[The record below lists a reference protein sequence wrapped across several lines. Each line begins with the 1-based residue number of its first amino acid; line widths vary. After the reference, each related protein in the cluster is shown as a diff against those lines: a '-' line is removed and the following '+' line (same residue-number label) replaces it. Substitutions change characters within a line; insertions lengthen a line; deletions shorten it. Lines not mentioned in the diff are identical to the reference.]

1 MKISKEE
8 LENLYRTKRTADVA
22 RELGISIPTLIRHL
36 KANGIAMK
44 SPGWGARPK
53 KLIVEE

>member
-22 RELGISIPTLIRHL
+22 KELGVSVPTLIRYL

-44 SPGWGARPK
+44 SPGWGARQK